1 MVSPKLLA
9 PLIALG
15 VLAPGY
21 AAIAAARGLD
31 RTAAG
36 TKSTPSTRSTPPH
49 TPTPAPKTSPQE
61 RALYESSEL
70 WATVDV
76 CNPKDQLDTIGI
88 RGSMPSDDHKGDTIY
103 MRFRVQYEEASSK
116 KWVDIAKGADS
127 GFQPVHTAGAA
138 SQAGR
143 NFQLVP
149 TAAGAFTLRGVVSF
163 QWRRGARVVYA
174 TTRPTTASHESLAG
188 ADPKGFSAA
197 TCTIA

>member
-9 PLIALG
+9 PLIVLG
-15 VLAPGY
+15 ALAPGL
-21 AAIAAARGLD
+21 AAIAAADAASGLD
-31 RTAAG
+31 RKAPDAA
-36 TKSTPSTRSTPPH
+36 STPT
-49 TPTPAPKTSPQE
+49 TPTPAPTTSAQE
-61 RALYESSEL
+61 RALYESHEL

-76 CNPKDQLDTIGI
+76 CNPKDKPDTIGI
-88 RGSMPSDDHKGDTIY
+88 RGSMPSDGHKGDTIY
-103 MRFRVQYEEASSK
+103 MRFRVQYEEALSK

-149 TAAGAFTLRGVVSF
+149 TASGTFTLRGVVSF

-174 TTRPTTASHESLAG
+174 TSRPTTAGHESLAG